1 MIIYDF
7 SKLKGRIVEKCG
19 TQEDFAVKMGKS
31 RASISSK
38 LNNKATFSSD
48 EIEKAKNILEIT
60 NDEIGMYFFTYK
72 VQN

>member
-1 MIIYDF
+1 MIYDF